1 MSVTV
6 NGDELTVVATFAIPQ
21 EFPYREVEKLGIAAY
36 QILDADGKV
45 VKEGTT
51 SESSEIVN
59 GQAAVRIPL
68 GGIPG
73 GSYKLI
79 VTAFVAEKKAE
90 QPLNLNGRW
99 ECDFTK

>member
-1 MSVTV
+1 M
-6 NGDELTVVATFAIPQ
+6 
-21 EFPYREVEKLGIAAY
+21 EKN
-36 QILDADGKV
+36 DR
-45 VKEGTT
+45 
-51 SESSEIVN
+51 SESSEIIN
-59 GQAAVRIPL
+59 DQAAVRIPL
-68 GGIPG
+68 DGIPG